1 MAKKYHIL
9 IVDDEESITFL
20 LQTEFEEF
28 HDYEVDTALSGTEA
42 INLIQSK
49 LYDVVLLDIK
59 MPRISG
65 LEVLKFITEHSPTTQ
80 VIMLTNVVD
89 IKTAVET
96 VKLGAYDFVSKPY
109 ERDQLLATVQRA
121 LERRQ
126 LVIEKEVMKREINR
140 LGGAVEIVGQS
151 RAFREVIEHTKKVA
165 PSEAFVL
172 IEGPSGTG
180 KELIA
185 HLLHQ
190 ESPRKERPFVAVNCA
205 SIPDQLLE
213 SELFGHEKGSFTSAF
228 ATKQGLVEVAQGGTL
243 FLDEV
248 GDISP
253 MTQPKLLRFLE
264 TGEFR
269 RVGGTT
275 SMKVEVR
282 VISATNKNLQNEVK
296 ANRFR
301 EDLLY
306 RLNVI
311 SIRIP
316 SLRERKEDIPL
327 LVDYFLSRKSKAQ
340 PKKISPAALEVLQRY
355 DWPGNVREL
364 EHVIEG
370 ATVISQ
376 NDTIEPTDLWIN
388 AALSASTRT
397 GNEVATVQ
405 TVSPGNGTP
414 DLLSLEELEKIQ
426 IEKTLRHNRWN
437 RVKTAQMLGIT
448 PKTLYLKIKRYGL
461 RTRNVEDE

>member
-28 HDYEVDTALSGTEA
+28 PDYDVDTAFGGTEA

-140 LGGAVEIVGQS
+140 LGGTVEIIGQS
-151 RAFREVIEHTKKVA
+151 RLFREVIEHAKKVA
-165 PSEAFVL
+165 FSEAFVL
-172 IEGPSGTG
+172 IEGQSGTG

-248 GDISP
+248 GDISQS
-253 MTQPKLLRFLE
+253 TQPKLLRFLE

-282 VISATNKNLQNEVK
+282 VISATNKNLQNEVR
-296 ANRFR
+296 ASRFR

-306 RLNVI
+306 RLNVV

-316 SLRERKEDIPL
+316 SLKERKEDIPL
-327 LVDYFLSRKSKAQ
+327 LVDYFLSRKSKSQ
-340 PKKISPAALEVLQRY
+340 PKKMSPAALDVLRRY

-376 NDTIEPTDLWIN
+376 NDTIEPSDLWIN
-388 AALSASTRT
+388 AALSASTHT
-397 GNEVATVQ
+397 GTEVASGHNVVQ
-405 TVSPGNGTP
+405 GNGAS

-461 RTRNVEDE
+461 KTRNAEDG